1 MKVKLLLTSL
11 LALSISNTIQA
22 AYSVSIPLD
31 GSKIRFEDPQ
41 VTGNINLSPTT
52 INRGEHSS
60 ITWDYTYADEINIE
74 DVGTFHSLKGS
85 QTVTPTENTT
95 YKILIKSGDKSK
107 TETLNLTVIQPNQ
120 NITFTADS
128 YRIGYGS
135 STNLNWNVNNAQSVS
150 IDSGIGSQSL
160 SGLYKVTPHTDT
172 TYTLTAKGFSGIADK
187 TQSVDI
193 TVVPDATINSFTV
206 DKDKISVGDTST
218 FNWSVINAESVTL
231 NGESVDKST
240 GTKPVVFSTAGTF
253 SYKLQTTSLS
263 GLTAYSDTKT
273 INVYNLPVIDTFTVN
288 GNPIVD
294 VSPNS
299 SLNFAWATSNANTF
313 KLNNNTVTGNNTTLT
328 ANASTGST
336 TYTLEALNEA
346 NKSVNKQVTVNVI
359 GDPVINS
366 ITGPSTVFNNT
377 TFDLTWTASGA
388 SKYTVKGNNNS
399 SGLSTA
405 ETDIGTSVKQT
416 VTPTTDGTFT
426 YTITAYNTANA
437 KKEQAKTVVV
447 EPNPTFDSFSVNNA
461 SSVVVAAGDTLT
473 YTGTGI
479 SAGAFYQGRTNGNDG
494 NVNNPSTAP
503 STAGT
508 YTYYMAAA
516 KTVNNVNRYSAL
528 RSVSVRVVDQP
539 TIQFLTATPAI
550 VDAGQASTLS
560 FSTANSS
567 YNEINGV
574 NTGSSP
580 TYVVNPTVTT
590 TYTLTAKNDAGQTT
604 TKAVTVNVQT
614 WTATTPVYGAW
625 TNVSGKVQYACG
637 AWSPNPATVTT
648 NTTFTQTASCSTDQ
662 TRTRQ
667 DRIISSVTGEVKN
680 SGAVVNETTTI
691 AQGASRSYGV
701 TLSGWSG
708 STVSSCASWSPD
720 PSTVNSG
727 QVFTQ
732 TGANCSLPQTRTRTE
747 NYIDHVSG
755 ANIQVSV
762 VGQNQTLTVGGAG
775 YTNGT
780 RSATGTKSVGPDCR
794 FVKDQYY
801 IQDFSSMGS
810 DVFAMW
816 NGVFNDFYELNYSD
830 PNYVYSKGAAQPSSA
845 GLLMFQI
852 CRSPK

>member
-1 MKVKLLLTSL
+1 M
-11 LALSISNTIQA
+11 
-22 AYSVSIPLD
+22 
-31 GSKIRFEDPQ
+31 
-41 VTGNINLSPTT
+41 
-52 INRGEHSS
+52 
-60 ITWDYTYADEINIE
+60 
-74 DVGTFHSLKGS
+74 
-85 QTVTPTENTT
+85 
-95 YKILIKSGDKSK
+95 
-107 TETLNLTVIQPNQ
+107 
-120 NITFTADS
+120 
-128 YRIGYGS
+128 
-135 STNLNWNVNNAQSVS
+135 
-150 IDSGIGSQSL
+150 
-160 SGLYKVTPHTDT
+160 
-172 TYTLTAKGFSGIADK
+172 
-187 TQSVDI
+187 
-193 TVVPDATINSFTV
+193 
-206 DKDKISVGDTST
+206 
-218 FNWSVINAESVTL
+218 
-231 NGESVDKST
+231 
-240 GTKPVVFSTAGTF
+240 
-253 SYKLQTTSLS
+253 
-263 GLTAYSDTKT
+263 
-273 INVYNLPVIDTFTVN
+273 
-288 GNPIVD
+288 
-294 VSPNS
+294 
-299 SLNFAWATSNANTF
+299 
-313 KLNNNTVTGNNTTLT
+313 
-328 ANASTGST
+328 
-336 TYTLEALNEA
+336 
-346 NKSVNKQVTVNVI
+346 
-359 GDPVINS
+359 
-366 ITGPSTVFNNT
+366 
-377 TFDLTWTASGA
+377 
-388 SKYTVKGNNNS
+388 
-399 SGLSTA
+399 
-405 ETDIGTSVKQT
+405 
-416 VTPTTDGTFT
+416 
-426 YTITAYNTANA
+426 
-437 KKEQAKTVVV
+437 
-447 EPNPTFDSFSVNNA
+447 
-461 SSVVVAAGDTLT
+461 
-473 YTGTGI
+473 
-479 SAGAFYQGRTNGNDG
+479 
-494 NVNNPSTAP
+494 
-503 STAGT
+503 
-508 YTYYMAAA
+508 
-516 KTVNNVNRYSAL
+516 
-528 RSVSVRVVDQP
+528 
-539 TIQFLTATPAI
+539 
-550 VDAGQASTLS
+550 DAGQASTLS

-604 TKAVTVNVQT
+604 TKSVTVNVQN